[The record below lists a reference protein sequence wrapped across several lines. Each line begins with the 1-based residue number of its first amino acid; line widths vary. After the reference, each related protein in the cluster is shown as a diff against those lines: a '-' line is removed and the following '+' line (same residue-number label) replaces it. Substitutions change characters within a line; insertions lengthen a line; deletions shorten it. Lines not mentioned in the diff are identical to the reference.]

1 MFTKSTTW
9 NCFYSSP
16 TPNPSS
22 LTSANNHIFVWLS
35 GERYPCKSPLYFRIS
50 SHLLPLPPSP
60 DKGPSF
66 TFFSPRSIPLLM
78 TSHNSLSS
86 LGTSWIFVFL
96 WFSSSVFSLL
106 LTFSPAIQKHVRRRK
121 IADSCGLGN
130 GKNVSPLE
138 KALQFTL
145 QETTAHTTRSTS
157 CLINKVEKVWREE
170 TSSG

>member
-35 GERYPCKSPLYFRIS
+35 GERYPCKSPFYFRIS

-60 DKGPSF
+60 DKGPPF

-78 TSHNSLSS
+78 TSHNSLS
-86 LGTSWIFVFL
+86 IFSRSFMN
-96 WFSSSVFSLL
+96 FCFSLVFIFLASDTFACYPKTCEEKEDCWL
-106 LTFSPAIQKHVRRRK
+106 LWARKWEECFPIRESPPIH
-121 IADSCGLGN
+121 STGN
-130 GKNVSPLE
+130 HCTHNQVKTVLS
-138 KALQFTL
+138 
-145 QETTAHTTRSTS
+145 TR
-157 CLINKVEKVWREE
+157 
-170 TSSG
+170 

>member
-35 GERYPCKSPLYFRIS
+35 GERYPCKSPFYFRIS

-60 DKGPSF
+60 DKGPPF

-78 TSHNSLSS
+78 TLHNSLS
-86 LGTSWIFVFL
+86 IFSRNFMN
-96 WFSSSVFSLL
+96 FCFSLVFIFSLFLASDTFACYPKTCEEKEDCWL
-106 LTFSPAIQKHVRRRK
+106 LWARKWEECFPIRESPPIH
-121 IADSCGLGN
+121 STGN
-130 GKNVSPLE
+130 HCTHNQVKTVLS
-138 KALQFTL
+138 
-145 QETTAHTTRSTS
+145 TR
-157 CLINKVEKVWREE
+157 
-170 TSSG
+170 